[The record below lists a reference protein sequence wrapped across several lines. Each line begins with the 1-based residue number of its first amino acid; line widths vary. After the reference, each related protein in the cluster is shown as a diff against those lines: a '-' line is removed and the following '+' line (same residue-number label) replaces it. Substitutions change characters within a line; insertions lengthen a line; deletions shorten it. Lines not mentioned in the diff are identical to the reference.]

1 MDQEAHLILIR
12 NLISP
17 IPVLW
22 ACCHGL
28 QILQL
33 AWYKNRSGVRQSI
46 HLPLFHA
53 WILKKNSLKRSF
65 LVNTDR
71 SRLLLPRKV
80 TLFIFALK
88 PWKALVP
95 SLSLLF
101 KDWLMLSRLHNSSQF
116 QPVSSETTLQ
126 AQCRRQKRTTQA
138 SSPPPL
144 PPQICGQKRIESSQ
158 WAWKKYLWTQNAQM
172 IQGIPDHLKS
182 RSRMPC
188 WLPRRQL

>member
-144 PPQICGQKRIESSQ
+144 PPRSVDKRE
-158 WAWKKYLWTQNAQM
+158 
-172 IQGIPDHLKS
+172 
-182 RSRMPC
+182 
-188 WLPRRQL
+188 